1 MKIIL
6 HSIRKAL
13 YFLCAGIYFLSG
25 IALAQHD
32 VYLNETQY
40 SFEQIN
46 PVNVDEPP
54 RPGTRFGPGPE
65 GWIKLRFTINTDGS
79 TSNIEVLDLMPSAFS
94 SRETIKTVESWTF
107 DPAVIDGNA
116 VDWHNNIVVINF
128 DLPEIPNFSGP
139 QFTSP
144 YNEVQELI
152 NEGRLDRAKNM
163 AIANIRKGTY
173 SLHDL
178 GLGNMQLTTVEMQR
192 QDLHLAH
199 QAITR
204 ATLPEV
210 TQLTNEELEI
220 ALLYR
225 FNIELGLG
233 LFMDALDTYQRRS
246 QLSAI
251 ATAEPIHQQ
260 VEQLQ
265 QALDQGYT
273 LSAKG
278 KILDR
283 DEGWFFIPSRRTF
296 TIANTQGDL
305 DSIEAVCN
313 LRKVSMEYQP
323 DVEWSLPESWGEC
336 SLKVMGD
343 RNTTFTFYEFI
354 D

>member
-1 MKIIL
+1 MEFVQ
-6 HSIRKAL
+6 HVIRQAL
-13 YFLCAGIYFLSG
+13 YWLCAGIFFLSG
-25 IALAQHD
+25 TVIAQHD
-32 VYLNETQY
+32 IYWNKTSY
-40 SFEQIN
+40 SFAQIN
-46 PVNVDEPP
+46 PLSVDEPP
-54 RPGTRFGPGPE
+54 RPANRFGPGPE
-65 GWIKLRFTINTDGS
+65 GWIKLRFSIKPDGS

-94 SRETIKTVESWTF
+94 IKDTLKAVESWIF
-107 DPAVIDGNA
+107 EPAVIDGNA

-139 QFTSP
+139 QFTTP

-152 NEGRLDRAKNM
+152 TEGRLDRAKSQ
-163 AIANIRKGTY
+163 ALANITKGTY
-173 SLHDL
+173 SLHDV
-178 GLGNMQLTTVEMQR
+178 GLGNMQLTIVEMQR
-192 QDLHLAH
+192 QDMHLAH

-210 TQLTNEELEI
+210 TQLTDVELEV

-225 FNIELGLG
+225 FNIEIALG
-233 LFMDALDTYQRRS
+233 LFMDALDTYQRRL
-246 QLSAI
+246 QLSVI
-251 ATAEPIHQQ
+251 PATEPIHQQ
-260 VEQLQ
+260 VKQLQ

-278 KILDR
+278 KILDKN
-283 DEGWFFIPSRRTF
+283 EGWFFIPSRRTF
-296 TIANTQGDL
+296 TIADTQGDL
-305 DSIEAVCN
+305 DSIEAACN

-343 RNTTFTFYEFI
+343 RNTTFTFYEFT

>member
-1 MKIIL
+1 MEFVQRA
-6 HSIRKAL
+6 IRHAL
-13 YFLCAGIYFLSG
+13 YLQCAGFFFLS
-25 IALAQHD
+25 ANTLAQHD
-32 VYLNETQY
+32 IYWNKKSY

-46 PVNVDEPP
+46 PVSLDEPP
-54 RPGTRFGPGPE
+54 RPANRFGPGPE
-65 GWIKLRFTINTDGS
+65 GWIKLRFSINTDGS
-79 TSNIEVLDLMPSAFS
+79 TSSIEVLDLMPSTFS
-94 SRETIKTVESWTF
+94 IRDTIKTVESWTF

-139 QFTSP
+139 QFTTP

-152 NEGRLDRAKNM
+152 NDGRLDRAKNQ
-163 AIANIRKGTY
+163 ALANIRKGTY
-173 SLHDL
+173 SLHDV

-192 QDLHLAH
+192 QDMYLAH
-199 QAITR
+199 QAIIR

-210 TQLTNEELEI
+210 TQLTDEELEI

-225 FNIELGLG
+225 FNIEIALG
-233 LFMDALDTYQRRS
+233 FYMNALDTYQRRS
-246 QLSAI
+246 QLSLI
-251 ATAEPIHQQ
+251 PATEHIHQQ
-260 VEQLQ
+260 VKQLQ

-278 KILDR
+278 KILDKN
-283 DEGWFFIPSRRTF
+283 EGWFFIPSRRTF
-296 TIANTQGDL
+296 TIADTQGDL
-305 DSIEAVCN
+305 DSIETVCN

-343 RNTTFTFYEFI
+343 RNTTFTFYEFT